1 MRTDGRTDVTQI
13 IAAFRNFAKALKT
26 VLTFVISSSP
36 TSYLLSTI
44 LSLLPYA
51 LFILHIVF
59 INLFLLIDPS
69 FFFAFFSSHLL
80 SLIQPFPYFLR
91 RGALFRREIRHGA
104 LSSPLYQRH
113 VCAYLAVFSELCFT
127 SC

>member
-59 INLFLLIDPS
+59 INLFLLNDPS
-69 FFFAFFSSHLL
+69 IFFRVFLVASSFSNTAVPILFASRNTFQVRNSSR
-80 SLIQPFPYFLR
+80 STIVTLIPKARMCIF
-91 RGALFRREIRHGA
+91 G
-104 LSSPLYQRH
+104 
-113 VCAYLAVFSELCFT
+113 CF
-127 SC
+127 